1 VDEEVSVAARVSLE
15 SIGSSLLKAWASRG
29 GLLKE
34 RRLEARGGAVI
45 CSAPVIFRWKLGDS
59 SDAVNEGK
67 Q

>member
-1 VDEEVSVAARVSLE
+1 MDEEVSVAARVSLE
-15 SIGSSLLKAWASRG
+15 SIGSSLLKAWASRRG
-29 GLLKE
+29 ASQGATVG
-34 RRLEARGGAVI
+34 ARGGAVI